1 MTDKLSTKTQR
12 DVDLVLFDL
21 VDRQRTFE
29 RNYGDAIP
37 RLKRSVVQH
46 VTITTAAGLVLGG
59 LIGTIVGLR
68 RR

>member
-1 MTDKLSTKTQR
+1 MDDKLTTKTQH
-12 DVDLVLFDL
+12 DIDFILFDL
-21 VDRQRTFE
+21 VQAQRTFE
-29 RNYGDAIP
+29 RNYADAIP

-59 LIGTIVGLR
+59 LVGTIAGLR